1 MTAPTAPP
9 ATNGAHAPALVGRK
23 GVAQASPPVPTRPVA
38 GVQAD
43 LATVKRGL
51 SR

>member
-9 ATNGAHAPALVGRK
+9 AANGAHAPALVGRK
-23 GVAQASPPVPTRPVA
+23 DVAQASPPVPTRTIA

-43 LATVKRGL
+43 LATVKQGL

>member
-9 ATNGAHAPALVGRK
+9 TATGAHKPTLVGRK
-23 GVAQASPPVPTRPVA
+23 DVAQASPPVPTRAIA
-38 GVQAD
+38 GVQVD
-43 LATVKRGL
+43 LATVKQGL

>member
-9 ATNGAHAPALVGRK
+9 TANGAHKPTLVGRK
-23 GVAQASPPVPTRPVA
+23 DVAQASLPVPTRAIA
-38 GVQAD
+38 GVQVD
-43 LATVKRGL
+43 LATVKQGL

>member
-1 MTAPTAPP
+1 MVDRAV
-9 ATNGAHAPALVGRK
+9 GACCHAALGPLVGRK
-23 GVAQASPPVPTRPVA
+23 DVAQASPPVPTRAIA

-43 LATVKRGL
+43 LATVKQGL